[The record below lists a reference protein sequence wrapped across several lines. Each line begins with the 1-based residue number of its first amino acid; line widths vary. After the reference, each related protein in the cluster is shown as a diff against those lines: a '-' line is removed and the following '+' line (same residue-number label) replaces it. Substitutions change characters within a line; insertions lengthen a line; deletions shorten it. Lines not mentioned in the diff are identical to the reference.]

1 MTRWRLVVAEA
12 LLLLAIARVM
22 VAGLRFGWWRRLLG
36 PIAAAAAC
44 GSGSNADRL
53 LAKAVERAALRLPG
67 GAKCL
72 PRAIA
77 LYWMLG
83 RRNRPAQLV
92 IAVLPGADRGQT
104 DDLHAWVESGAEI
117 LLGELHQPFHPLVRF
132 GNAEKH

>member
-12 LLLLAIARVM
+12 LFLLAVARVM
-22 VAGLRFGWWRRLLG
+22 VACVRFGWWRRLLG
-36 PIAAAAAC
+36 PIATAGAV
-44 GSGSNADRL
+44 GSGSNADHL

-92 IAVLPGADRGQT
+92 IAILPGADRGQT
-104 DDLHAWVESGAEI
+104 DDLHAWVERGTEI
-117 LLGELHQPFHPLVRF
+117 LLGELPQPCRPLARF
-132 GNAEKH
+132 GNADRH